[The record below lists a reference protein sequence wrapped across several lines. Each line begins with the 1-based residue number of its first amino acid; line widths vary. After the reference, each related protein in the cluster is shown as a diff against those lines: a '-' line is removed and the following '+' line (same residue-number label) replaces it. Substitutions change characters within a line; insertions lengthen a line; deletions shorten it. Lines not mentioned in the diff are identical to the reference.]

1 MWHAAGFYVKKQKLD
16 FKKGAH
22 TESTD
27 SNSNHLLTRLRND
40 IRLLCTI
47 ISTSGCLCE
56 HIRQTNTHTKTNN
69 GNKKTHA
76 ENMMIGSVN

>member
-47 ISTSGCLCE
+47 ISTSGVYVSTLDK
-56 HIRQTNTHTKTNN
+56 QTHTQKQTMAT
-69 GNKKTHA
+69 KRLMQK
-76 ENMMIGSVN
+76 I

>member
-22 TESTD
+22 AESTD

-47 ISTSGCLCE
+47 ISTSGVYVSTLDK
-56 HIRQTNTHTKTNN
+56 QTHTQKRTMAT
-69 GNKKTHA
+69 KRLMQK
-76 ENMMIGSVN
+76 I

>member
-22 TESTD
+22 AESTD

-47 ISTSGCLCE
+47 ISTSGVYVSALDK
-56 HIRQTNTHTKTNN
+56 QTHTQKRTMAT
-69 GNKKTHA
+69 KRLMQK
-76 ENMMIGSVN
+76 I